1 MVNQLREGRR
11 KRNNLH
17 ICKCFLNGCAFD
29 FVDEYMTIKNSVG
42 SLSLLFFGLMCCS
55 IFNSCAFKSVYR
67 SKDITYLLADNI
79 ASKPA
84 QTLNVFAP
92 KKSADLK
99 NVLIFV
105 YGGSWNS
112 GKKELYSF
120 FGNRWARKDVVTVI
134 VDYPKS
140 PKAGY
145 DEMAIDIA
153 KAVKWVK
160 ENIKNYGGNP
170 DKIFISGHSAGGH
183 LAALVAIKKEYFER
197 VGIANPLKGIILI
210 DAAGLDM
217 YGYLK
222 GENFEPGNSYLNTFS
237 NDPKVWK
244 EASPMYFLHT
254 KMPPMLIYRGS
265 KTYPSIEES
274 NEKFVT
280 ALKVFVPQPNY
291 TILSGKKH
299 VPMITQFFNT
309 GNDRYKEMKAL
320 MKGSKY

>member
-1 MVNQLREGRR
+1 MIN
-11 KRNNLH
+11 
-17 ICKCFLNGCAFD
+17 
-29 FVDEYMTIKNSVG
+29 KNFAPASNAV
-42 SLSLLFFGLMCCS
+42 LFGLICS
-55 IFNSCAFKSVYR
+55 IICYSCAFKSVHR
-67 SKDITYLLADNI
+67 SKDIPYLPLDN
-79 ASKPA
+79 STNKPA

-92 KKSADLK
+92 KKTTDLK
-99 NVLIFV
+99 DVLVFV

-145 DEMAIDIA
+145 DEMAIDVA

-160 ENIKNYGGNP
+160 ENIKSYGGNP

-183 LAALVAIKKEYFER
+183 LAALVAIKKDYFTR

-222 GENFEPGNSYLNTFS
+222 SENFEPGNSYLNTFS

-244 EASPMYFLHT
+244 EASPMYFLHNNV
-254 KMPPMLIYRGS
+254 PPMLIYRGS

-280 ALKVFVPQPNY
+280 ALKAFVPQPDY
-291 TILSGKKH
+291 TILNGKKH

-309 GNDRYKEMKAL
+309 GNYRYKEMKAF
-320 MKGSKY
+320 MQK

>member
-1 MVNQLREGRR
+1 MIN
-11 KRNNLH
+11 
-17 ICKCFLNGCAFD
+17 
-29 FVDEYMTIKNSVG
+29 KNFTSGVG
-42 SLSLLFFGLMCCS
+42 SVFFGLMCCLMFS
-55 IFNSCAFKSVYR
+55 SCAFKSVHR
-67 SKDITYLLADNI
+67 SKNITYLPADNI
-79 ASKPA
+79 TIKPA

-92 KKSADLK
+92 KKSSQLK
-99 NVLIFV
+99 EVLIFV

-120 FGNRWARKDVVTVI
+120 FGSRWARKDVVTVV

-145 DEMAIDIA
+145 DEMAIDVA

-183 LAALVAIKKEYFER
+183 LAALVAIKKEYFSR

-222 GENFEPGNSYLNTFS
+222 SENFEPGNSYLNTFS
-237 NDPKVWK
+237 NDPKIWK
-244 EASPMYFLHT
+244 EASPMYFLHSN
-254 KMPPMLIYRGS
+254 MPPLLIYRGS
-265 KTYPSIEES
+265 KTYPSIETS

-280 ALKVFVPQPNY
+280 ALKAFVPQPNY
-291 TILSGKKH
+291 TILNGKKH

-309 GNDRYKEMKAL
+309 GNDRYKEMKAF
-320 MKGSKY
+320 MNNAK

>member
-1 MVNQLREGRR
+1 MS
-11 KRNNLH
+11 
-17 ICKCFLNGCAFD
+17 
-29 FVDEYMTIKNSVG
+29 TT
-42 SLSLLFFGLMCCS
+42 LFY
-55 IFNSCAFKSVYR
+55 SCAFKSINR
-67 SKDITYLLADNI
+67 SKNITYLPADETANK
-79 ASKPA
+79 SA

-92 KKSADLK
+92 KKSLQLK
-99 NVLIFV
+99 EVLIFV

-120 FGNRWARKDVVTVI
+120 FGTRWARKDVVTVV

-145 DEMAIDIA
+145 DEMAIDVA

-160 ENIKNYGGNP
+160 ENIKNYRGNP

-183 LAALVAIKKEYFER
+183 LAALVAIKKEYFSR

-222 GENFEPGNSYLNTFS
+222 SENFEPGNTYLNTFS
-237 NDPKVWK
+237 NDPKIWK
-244 EASPMYFLHT
+244 EASPIYFLH
-254 KMPPMLIYRGS
+254 KDMSPMLIYRGS
-265 KTYPSIEES
+265 KTYPSIETS

-280 ALKVFVPQPNY
+280 ALKAFVPQPNY
-291 TILSGKKH
+291 TILNGKKH

-309 GNDRYKEMKAL
+309 GNDRYKEMKAF
-320 MKGSKY
+320 MQK